1 MTQVIVQT
9 SITLLIELFL
19 SNARDIRDGPT
30 ILQEQGIFVL
40 GLLLPF
46 LGWGTEYH

>member
-9 SITLLIELFL
+9 SITLLINLL
-19 SNARDIRDGPT
+19 LINARDIRDGPT
-30 ILQEQGIFVL
+30 ILQERGLFVL

-46 LGWGTEYH
+46 LGWGTEHH